1 TVLKLHLYVLLFF
14 FSSRRRH
21 TRSKRDWS
29 SDVCS
34 SDLRMVGLSMIT
46 MPATTAGLNV
56 LENRLI
62 PHGTAMTNTMR
73 QVAAS
78 IGTATLITIMTLS
91 AKAPTGPND
100 HQALIHSVNVTFY
113 VSMGLAA
120 FALVL
125 AFFVKDKKQIAQ

>member
-1 TVLKLHLYVLLFF
+1 
-14 FSSRRRH
+14 
-21 TRSKRDWS
+21 
-29 SDVCS
+29 
-34 SDLRMVGLSMIT
+34 MVGLSMIT

-100 HQALIHSVNVTFY
+100 HQALIHGVNVTFY